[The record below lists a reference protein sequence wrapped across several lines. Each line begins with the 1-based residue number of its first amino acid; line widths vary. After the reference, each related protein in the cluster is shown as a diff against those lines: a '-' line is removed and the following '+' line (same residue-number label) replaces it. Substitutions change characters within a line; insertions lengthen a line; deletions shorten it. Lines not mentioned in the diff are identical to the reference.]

1 MGGVGA
7 VSAARKR
14 MTARRRRR
22 MRLIMGHPTSG
33 INVRANIP
41 RLSWEMQ
48 TEGGECAGGGRMRP
62 PLHELIESACRHCR
76 LALLLARSQRLPLLC
91 RLAPDS
97 AGGRLGRCG

>member
-14 MTARRRRR
+14 MMANSGKS
-22 MRLIMGHPTSG
+22 MRWKVRLNIDHPTSG

-48 TEGGECAGGGRMRP
+48 TEGGEGPGGGRMRP
-62 PLHELIESACRHCR
+62 PLHEL
-76 LALLLARSQRLPLLC
+76 LNQRAAIAVWLFFWRDHYGC
-91 RLAPDS
+91 CYFV
-97 AGGRLGRCG
+97 AGLQIQ